1 MQEWNRAT
9 DEEDR
14 WLVFAP
20 DGQLTATVEV
30 PVGLTIL
37 GIDEDVVL
45 TLWKDELDL
54 EYVRLYRV
62 GT

>member
-1 MQEWNRAT
+1 MW
-9 DEEDR
+9 
-14 WLVFAP
+14 WM
-20 DGQLTATVEV
+20 

-45 TLWKDELDL
+45 TLWRDELDL